1 MLTQQ
6 QIDEQQAFERRQI
19 QGGLDKLHK
28 NTDKLE
34 EQTYASAT
42 VYGSSCVTG
51 IMPDLIVYID
61 EKKEKYKTCAG
72 RDAIV
77 VAKYIIPVQT
87 EIQALLT

>member
-34 EQTYASAT
+34 EQTYAVPQFMAHH
-42 VYGSSCVTG
+42 V
-51 IMPDLIVYID
+51 
-61 EKKEKYKTCAG
+61 
-72 RDAIV
+72 
-77 VAKYIIPVQT
+77 
-87 EIQALLT
+87 